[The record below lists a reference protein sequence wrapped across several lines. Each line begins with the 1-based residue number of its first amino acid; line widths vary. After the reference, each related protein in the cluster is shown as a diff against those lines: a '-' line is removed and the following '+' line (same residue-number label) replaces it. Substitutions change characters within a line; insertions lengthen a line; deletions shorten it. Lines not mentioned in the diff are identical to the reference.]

1 MIPKIIHY
9 CWLSNDPIPEKLQI
23 CMNSWKEKLP
33 DYQFILWDT
42 QRFDVNSTP
51 WVSEAFKARKYAFAA
66 DYIRLYAVYHY
77 GGIYLDMD
85 VEVVKPFSKK
95 ILTGNY
101 LIGYESSNY
110 TIGIEAGIFGGE
122 PKAEWLYDCLK
133 YYEGRHFIKSDG
145 SFDILP
151 LPRII
156 WRIIKNK
163 YIDTGIIKPLP
174 PDFLTAKCCDNGKIK
189 KTSNTYTI
197 HHFEGSWFT
206 PKQKIKR
213 IIIRILGA
221 KIMSFIRKKHF
232 LFNQ

>member
-9 CWLSNDPIPEKLQI
+9 CWLSNDPIPPKLQA
-23 CMNSWKEKLP
+23 CMESWKEMLP
-33 DYQFILWDT
+33 EYKFVLWDT

-51 WVSEAFKARKYAFAA
+51 WVSEAFNVRKYAFAT

-85 VEVVKPFSKK
+85 VEVVKPFSNE
-95 ILTGNY
+95 LLAGNY
-101 LIGYESSNY
+101 LVGYESSDY

-122 PKAEWLYDCLK
+122 QGAEWLGDCLK
-133 YYEGRHFIKSDG
+133 YYEDRHFIKSDG
-145 SFDILP
+145 SFDTLP

-156 WRIIKNK
+156 WKVLKEK
-163 YIDTGIIKPLP
+163 YIDTKMINPLS
-174 PDFLTAKCCDNGKIK
+174 PDYLTAKCCDNGKIK

-206 PKQKIKR
+206 PKQRIKR
-213 IIIRILGA
+213 IIIRLLGA
-221 KIMSFIRKKHF
+221 NLMSLVRNFFYR
-232 LFNQ
+232 

>member
-9 CWLSNDPIPEKLQI
+9 CWLSNDPIPPKLQA
-23 CMNSWKEKLP
+23 CMESWKEMLP
-33 DYQFILWDT
+33 EYKFVLWDT

-51 WVSEAFKARKYAFAA
+51 WVSEAFNVRKYAFAA

-85 VEVVKPFSKK
+85 VEVVKPFSNE
-95 ILTGNY
+95 LLAGNY
-101 LIGYESSNY
+101 LVGYESSDY

-122 PKAEWLYDCLK
+122 QGAEWLGDCLK
-133 YYEGRHFIKSDG
+133 YYEDRHFIKSDG
-145 SFDILP
+145 SFDTLP

-156 WRIIKNK
+156 WKVLKEK
-163 YIDTGIIKPLP
+163 YIDTKMINPLS
-174 PDFLTAKCCDNGKIK
+174 PDYLTAKCCDNGKIK

-206 PKQKIKR
+206 PKQRIKR
-213 IIIRILGA
+213 IIIRLLGA
-221 KIMSFIRKKHF
+221 NLMSLVRNFFYR
-232 LFNQ
+232 

>member
-9 CWLSNDPIPEKLQI
+9 CWLSNDPIPPKLQA
-23 CMNSWKEKLP
+23 CMESWKEMLP
-33 DYQFILWDT
+33 EYKFVLWDT

-51 WVSEAFKARKYAFAA
+51 WVSEAFNVRKYAFAA

-85 VEVVKPFSKK
+85 VEVVKPFSNE
-95 ILTGNY
+95 LLAGNY
-101 LIGYESSNY
+101 LVGYESSDY

-122 PKAEWLYDCLK
+122 QGAEWLGDCLK
-133 YYEGRHFIKSDG
+133 YYEDRHFIKSDG
-145 SFDILP
+145 SFDTLP

-156 WRIIKNK
+156 WKVLKEK
-163 YIDTGIIKPLP
+163 YIDTKMINPLS
-174 PDFLTAKCCDNGKIK
+174 PDYLTAKCCDNGKIK

-206 PKQKIKR
+206 PKQRIKR
-213 IIIRILGA
+213 IIIRLLGA
-221 KIMSFIRKKHF
+221 NLMSLIRNF
-232 LFNQ
+232 FYR